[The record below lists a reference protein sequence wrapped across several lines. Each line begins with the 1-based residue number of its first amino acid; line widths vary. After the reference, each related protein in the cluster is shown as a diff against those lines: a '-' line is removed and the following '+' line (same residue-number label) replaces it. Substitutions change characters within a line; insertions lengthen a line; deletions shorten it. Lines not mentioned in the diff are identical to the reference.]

1 MDATDAWISH
11 GDVLRW
17 WRSEIAGLTQQQAAE
32 RLNVQPSALSNW
44 ERGTRAISLDL
55 DDVDNA
61 LKGDRALQGLLWGFG
76 TPGGL
81 DPGHV
86 WTKVFTGP
94 SAPVWVWLRAA
105 SPRIELAAEWGVARM
120 ETTLDLGPNGAFL
133 TNSVSMPDS
142 PVVLQASEP
151 VWADFGWGELP
162 EGVPG
167 APVIPAVTLLI
178 PSSADGAFMHMF
190 RTNLAARLLA
200 DADDPSSLVGQ
211 LPASALG
218 FARPH
223 GGRARRPPPLLW
235 PPAPEGIDAV
245 ERARY
250 TRLRQARG
258 LSLPGL
264 SDRLSRSTGVEASRD
279 TLRRFEIDV
288 GQPHHPMLPV
298 ALDHALGA
306 EGRLAVLQIR
316 AGHGSGAVNL
326 PPYWRG
332 PVWLELTVDGPPA
345 GGPDDAPPVTLQ
357 RGKWQRPVSIDA
369 DGSLVSFH
377 WFDPAVPLRIEA
389 GPAVSWAVGV
399 GRRAG
404 AVPIDQNWMPG
415 SYEVA
420 VDAVKTVEQAI
431 LAAADRVHPPD
442 GC

>member
-1 MDATDAWISH
+1 MDVWTSH
-11 GDVLRW
+11 GDLLRW
-17 WRSEIAGLTQQQAAE
+17 WRSDIAGLTQQQAAE

-55 DDVDNA
+55 EDVDGA

-81 DPGHV
+81 EPGRV

-94 SAPVWVWLRAA
+94 SAPVWLWLR
-105 SPRIELAAEWGVARM
+105 SPSPTIELAAEWGVARM
-120 ETTLDLGPNGAFL
+120 ETTLELGPNGAFV
-133 TNSVSMPDS
+133 TNPVSVPDS
-142 PVVLQASEP
+142 PVVLQADRP
-151 VWADFGWGELP
+151 VWIDFGWGELP
-162 EGVPG
+162 PDMPG
-167 APVIPAVTLLI
+167 APVVSAVTLLI

-190 RTNLAARLLA
+190 RTNLAARLQADENDPGGLA
-200 DADDPSSLVGQ
+200 GQ
-211 LPASALG
+211 LPASAMG
-218 FARPH
+218 FAAPTSR
-223 GGRARRPPPLLW
+223 RAEPPLLW

-250 TRLRQARG
+250 TRLRSARG

-264 SDRLSRSTGVEASRD
+264 SDRLSRTTDVEASRD
-279 TLRRFEIDV
+279 TLRRFETDV

-316 AGHGSGAVNL
+316 SSRGSGAVHF

-332 PVWLELTVDGPPA
+332 PVWLALSSDRVRS
-345 GGPDDAPPVTLQ
+345 DADRPIVLQ
-357 RGKWQRPVSIDA
+357 RGKWQRTVTLEEA
-369 DGSLVSFH
+369 ESLVSFH
-377 WFDPAVPLRIEA
+377 WFDPSVPLRVDADA
-389 GPAVSWAVGV
+389 GVSWAVGV

-404 AVPIDQNWMPG
+404 AVPIDQNWAPS

-420 VDAVKTVEQAI
+420 RDAVKTVEQAI
-431 LAAADRVHPPD
+431 FTAADRVSPPD
-442 GC
+442 LC

>member
-1 MDATDAWISH
+1 MEVWTSH
-11 GDVLRW
+11 GDLLRW

-55 DDVDNA
+55 EDVDSA
-61 LKGDRALQGLLWGFG
+61 LKGDRALHGLLWGFG

-81 DPGHV
+81 EPGRV
-86 WTKVFTGP
+86 WTKVFAGP
-94 SAPVWVWLRAA
+94 SAPVWMWVRSA
-105 SPRIELAAEWGVARM
+105 SPRIELAAEWGVARL
-120 ETTLDLGPNGAFL
+120 ETTLELGPNGAFI
-133 TNSVSMPDS
+133 TNSVSVPDS
-142 PVVLQASEP
+142 PVVIQTDQP
-151 VWADFGWGELP
+151 VWVHFGWGELP
-162 EGVPG
+162 PDVPG

-190 RTNLAARLLA
+190 RTNLSASLQA
-200 DADDPSSLVGQ
+200 DADDPGRRAGH

-218 FARPH
+218 FARPT
-223 GGRARRPPPLLW
+223 GPRGEPPLLW

-250 TRLRQARG
+250 TRLRTARG

-264 SDRLSRSTGVEASRD
+264 SDRLAGTTDLEASRD
-279 TLRRFEIDV
+279 TLRRFETDV

-316 AGHGSGAVNL
+316 SGQGPGAVYF

-332 PVWLELTVDGPPA
+332 PVWLALNTAEVNTAEGAHGSGRNIV
-345 GGPDDAPPVTLQ
+345 LQ
-357 RGKWQRPVSIDA
+357 RGKWQRTVTLA
-369 DGSLVSFH
+369 RAGALVSFH
-377 WFDPAVPLRIEA
+377 WFDPAVPLRVETDP
-389 GPAVSWAVGV
+389 GVSWAVGV

-404 AVPIDQNWMPG
+404 AVPIDQNWAPS

-420 VDAVKTVEQAI
+420 RDAVKTVEQAI
-431 LAAADRVHPPD
+431 LAAADRVNPPD